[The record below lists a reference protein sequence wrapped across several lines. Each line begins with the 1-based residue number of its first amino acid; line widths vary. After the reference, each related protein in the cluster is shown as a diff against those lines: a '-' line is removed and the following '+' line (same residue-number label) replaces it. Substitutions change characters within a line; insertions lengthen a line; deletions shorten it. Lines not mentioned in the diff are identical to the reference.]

1 MELENGNLIRLLF
14 DLSLLHMFDYD
25 IDLGDLKIQTSEED
39 MITVILAHLIESECP
54 LLLELDDGLQYGLN
68 F

>member
-1 MELENGNLIRLLF
+1 
-14 DLSLLHMFDYD
+14 
-25 IDLGDLKIQTSEED
+25 

-68 F
+68 FESSRVLIMIVGWIMAVSDYFGHIGTYIIKKSNKK